1 MSKNIEIESKILL
14 SQKLYQQ
21 IITSFTKKAQFEQSN
36 YYFDNQQQTL
46 KNCLLYTSPSPR
58 DVEES
63 RMPSSA

>member
-21 IITSFTKKAQFEQSN
+21 IITSFTPKNQFEQSN

-46 KNCLLYTSPSPR
+46 KKDAILSLIHI
-58 DVEES
+58 
-63 RMPSSA
+63 

>member
-46 KNCLLYTSPSPR
+46 KKMLSVYASDFTMITQNKL
-58 DVEES
+58 
-63 RMPSSA
+63 

>member
-46 KNCLLYTSPSPR
+46 KKMLSVYA
-58 DVEES
+58 
-63 RMPSSA
+63 SAFTMIMQNKL